1 MKGVSV
7 GDVIVQMP
15 RGTLFVGVLVWQ
27 VPNRVVTELTW
38 RPTSPGSGA
47 AVWVGDVVARICGKS
62 MAKNNVVVS
71 ILIL

>member
-38 RPTSPGSGA
+38 RPTSSASGV
-47 AVWVGDVVARICGKS
+47 AVWVGDVVARICDKS
-62 MAKNNVVVS
+62 VAKNNVVVS